1 MNKTWKRQ
9 VFRHTALYTA
19 ILMFSHTGG
28 GGGAQAQTQ
37 TQTHKYAIVMNGQN
51 LPEVKWGQDYK
62 KLAQKSNERQFTHT
76 TNFHIKKN
84 VTLSF
89 NNIDEVVAEKK
100 DVVVFG
106 TATYLPPYGKV
117 SGFDADKLKKRGD
130 ALGWIKTTKPGLV
143 GYSYEGVTCQNNYN
157 NASSGCPEL
166 IYKTQFS
173 FGQQGLKKK
182 TTGGLDIAE
191 DKSRDN
197 SPIYKLQDYPGLGV
211 SFNLSSE
218 SLVKSIKYNKII
230 SSFSEGV
237 TQQNGTQN
245 QHKDKNLVYTT
256 GDYQYKNKYSSRYVG
271 QNEHSAIA
279 FYLNAK
285 LHLLDKKNIKN
296 IAQGK
301 TVNLG
306 TLKSYVEPTAEWK
319 NKRQNYFQGNWTFE
333 DKGTVSVKLKL
344 PEVKAGRCVNKNNPN
359 PNAKAPSPALTAPA
373 LWFGPVQNGKV
384 QMYSASVSTYP
395 DSSSSQIFLQNLSR
409 KDDTSKPGRYSL
421 KPLSTSEI
429 KSKEPNFTGRQTIIR
444 LDGRVQQIKLG
455 QSNNEVVGFN
465 GNSNNATFGIVSE
478 GSFMPDTS
486 EWKKVLLPW
495 TVRVFADDSKFK
507 EFNKEEKDNKPK
519 YSQKYRS
526 RDNGKRERN
535 LGDIVNSPIVAV
547 GGYLATSANDGMVHI
562 FKKGNGG
569 DERNYSLKLSYI
581 PGTMPR
587 KDIENK
593 DSTLAKELRAFA
605 EKGYVGD
612 RYGVD
617 GGFVLRQVNLNGK
630 DHVFMFGAMG
640 FGGRGAYALDLTK
653 ADGSD
658 PTKASLFDVKDN
670 GNNGNNGNNR
680 VELGYTVGTPQI
692 GKTHNGK
699 YAAFLASGY
708 ATKKI
713 DDPTNK
719 TALYVYDLE
728 NNGNLIKKIEVKD
741 GKGGLSSPTLVD
753 KDLDGTVD
761 IAYAGDRGGKMYRFD
776 LSGQSPDQWTVR
788 PIFEGTKPITSAPAI
803 SQLKD
808 KRVVIFGTGS
818 DLSEEDVDNMEEQYI
833 YGIFDDDTATTGT
846 VNFSGS
852 GGGLL
857 EQVLSRDNDNK
868 TLFLTDYKRSD
879 GSGSKGWVVKLKD
892 GQRVTVKPTVVL
904 RTAFVTIRKYNDGG
918 CGAETAILGINTA
931 DGGKLTKKSAR
942 PIVPDANK
950 DVAQYSGHKQT
961 TKGKSIPIG
970 CMQKG
975 NEIVCPN
982 GYVYDKPV
990 NVRYLDEKKTD
1001 GFSTTADGDAGGS
1014 GIDPAGKRSGKNNRC
1029 FSQKGVRTLLMNDL
1043 DSLDITGPT
1052 CGMKRI
1058 SWREVFY

>member
-28 GGGAQAQTQ
+28 GGAQAQM
-37 TQTHKYAIVMNGQN
+37 YSYSIVMNGQK
-51 LPEVKWGQDYK
+51 LPEVKNGNQGNQRQATFTTNFSGTK
-62 KLAQKSNERQFTHT
+62 KNTTFAFNNTDDVVAQKSST
-76 TNFHIKKN
+76 
-84 VTLSF
+84 
-89 NNIDEVVAEKK
+89 
-100 DVVVFG
+100 VVFG

-117 SGFDADKLKKRGD
+117 SGFDENGLKERGD
-130 ALGWIKTTKPGLV
+130 AVGWIGTTHPGLI
-143 GYSYEGVTCQNNYN
+143 GYSYRGNTC
-157 NASSGCPEL
+157 SSGDCPEL
-166 IYKTQFS
+166 SYKTQFT
-173 FGQQGLKKK
+173 FGHQGLKKK
-182 TTGGLDIAE
+182 TGGKLDIDA

-197 SPIYKLQDYPGLGV
+197 SPIYKLSDNSWLGV

-218 SLVKSIKYNKII
+218 STAESKQNKKLV
-230 SSFSEGV
+230 SSFSENV
-237 TQQNGTQN
+237 TQSNGTQGQN
-245 QHKDKNLVYTT
+245 KDKNLVYNT
-256 GDYQYKNKYSSRYVG
+256 DNQRHNNNNRVNQNSSHAV
-271 QNEHSAIA
+271 A

-285 LHLLDKKNIKN
+285 LHLLDKKQINN
-296 IAQGK
+296 IAQVK
-301 TVNLG
+301 DLNLG
-306 TLKSYVEPTAEWK
+306 ALKTRIEPTDEWK
-319 NKRQNYFQGNWTFE
+319 NKRHLTFIVNQWE
-333 DKGTVSVKLKL
+333 FKDAGSVSVKLKL
-344 PEVKAGRCVNKNNPN
+344 PEVKAGRCVNKDNPN
-359 PNAKAPSPALTAPA
+359 PNKKDLSPALTAPA
-373 LWFGPVQNGKV
+373 LWFGPVQNGKAE
-384 QMYSASVSTYP
+384 MYSASVSTYP
-395 DSSSSQIFLQNLSR
+395 DSSSSRIFLQNLKR
-409 KDDTSKPGRYSL
+409 KTDPNKPGRYSL
-421 KPLSTSEI
+421 ATLN
-429 KSKEPNFTGRQTIIR
+429 KSDIESREPTFTGRQTVIR
-444 LDGRVQQIKLG
+444 LDKGVHQIKLKG
-455 QSNNEVVGFN
+455 NEVEGFKGNN
-465 GNSNNATFGIVSE
+465 GNDTFGIVSE
-478 GSFMPDTS
+478 GSFMPDDS

-495 TVRVFADDSKFK
+495 TVRGVNDDQFK
-507 EFNKEEKDNKPK
+507 TFNKEEKNGKPK

-526 RDNGKRERN
+526 RDNGKHERN

-547 GGYLATSANDGMVHI
+547 GEYLATSANDGMVHI
-562 FKKGNGG
+562 FKKGNG
-569 DERNYSLKLSYI
+569 DARNYSLKLSYI

-587 KDIENK
+587 KDIQNTE
-593 DSTLAKELRAFA
+593 STLAKELRAFA

-617 GGFVLRQVNLNGK
+617 GGFVLRQVNNLNGQ
-630 DHVFMFGAMG
+630 DRVFMFGAMG
-640 FGGRGAYALDLTK
+640 FGGRGAYALDLSK
-653 ADGSD
+653 IDSGNGNLADV
-658 PTKASLFDVKDN
+658 SLFDVKHDN
-670 GNNGNNGNNR
+670 SGKNSNNS
-680 VELGYTVGTPQI
+680 VQLGYTVGTPQI

-708 ATKKI
+708 ATKTI
-713 DDPTNK
+713 DSTDNK

-728 NNGNLIKKIEVKD
+728 SSGTLIKKIDVPG

-753 KDLDGTVD
+753 KDLDGMVD

-776 LSGQSPDQWTVR
+776 LSGNNPTSWSVR
-788 PIFEGTKPITSAPAI
+788 TIFEGNKPITSAPAI

-818 DLSEEDVDNMEEQYI
+818 DLSEEDVDKNDEQYI
-833 YGIFDDDTATTGT
+833 YGIFDDDTATNNVKVDLKGL
-846 VNFSGS
+846 

-857 EQVLSRDNDNK
+857 EQHLTQEDK

-879 GSGSKGWVVKLKD
+879 GSGDKGWVVKLKD

-904 RTAFVTIRKYNDGG
+904 RTAFVTIRKYKDNG

-942 PIVPDANK
+942 PIVPEANTK
-950 DVAQYSGHKQT
+950 VAQYSGHKKT
-961 TKGKSIPIG
+961 SSGKSIPIG
-970 CMQKG
+970 CMEKG
-975 NEIVCPN
+975 NGIACPN